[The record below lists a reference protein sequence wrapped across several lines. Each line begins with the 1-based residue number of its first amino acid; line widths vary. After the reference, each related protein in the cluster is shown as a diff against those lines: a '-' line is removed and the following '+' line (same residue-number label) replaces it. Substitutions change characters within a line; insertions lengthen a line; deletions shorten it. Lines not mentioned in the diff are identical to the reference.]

1 MPVTLE
7 EWLRL
12 GALLGGLYL
21 AAMWVTL
28 TIWAFRDTAA
38 RTRDSLLRAM
48 LPLLVAVFSV
58 PGLPLYLLLRPGRT
72 LAEEYER
79 SLEEEALLREMED
92 DRACPT
98 CKAPVQEDYL
108 LCPICRT
115 QLRAPCPRCRR
126 PLHPSWHACPYC
138 GYVGAPAATSTND
151 SREG

>member
-1 MPVTLE
+1 MPASLE

-12 GALLGGLYL
+12 GASLGGLYF
-21 AAMWVTL
+21 AALWVTL
-28 TIWAFRDTAA
+28 TVWAFRDTAN
-38 RTRDSLLRAM
+38 RSRDALLRIT
-48 LPLLVAVFSV
+48 LPLLVAVFSLF
-58 PGLPLYLLLRPGRT
+58 GLPLYLLLRPSRT

-115 QLRAPCPRCRR
+115 PLRAPCPRCHR
-126 PLHPSWHACPYC
+126 PLHPAWQACPFC
-138 GYVGAPAATSTND
+138 GYAGTPAQAAAAD
-151 SREG
+151 GREG